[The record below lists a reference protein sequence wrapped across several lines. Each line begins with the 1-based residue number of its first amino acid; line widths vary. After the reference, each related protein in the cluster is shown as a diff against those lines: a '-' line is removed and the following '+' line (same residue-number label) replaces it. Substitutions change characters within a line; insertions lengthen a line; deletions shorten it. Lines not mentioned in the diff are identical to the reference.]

1 MDVCSSLIVIE
12 NLCGVI
18 TKDNTLMT
26 DDNAAAAAAPML
38 AWVSQRLLAETII
51 CSSETL
57 CPGRGLTGECQER
70 PCPIKEHSC
79 SSVNAHFRHWLSEKA
94 DKLHSEVSDFFLFF
108 SLQPLFLSFCD
119 TRLPICP
126 PLLVSHYFKWNAEC
140 ASHILMN
147 YRAYLR
153 EGG

>member
-26 DDNAAAAAAPML
+26 DDNAAAAPML
-38 AWVSQRLLAETII
+38 ARVSRRLLAETII

-57 CPGRGLTGECQER
+57 CPGQRRRGLTGECQER

-108 SLQPLFLSFCD
+108 FSSAALSLILRHSSSHLSPSPRVSLFQMECGM
-119 TRLPICP
+119 CGA
-126 PLLVSHYFKWNAEC
+126 YFNE
-140 ASHILMN
+140 L
-147 YRAYLR
+147 
-153 EGG
+153 